1 MSARRKTERNAGT
14 VVYCGPSIPGVAKQY
29 TIYTG
34 GIPAQLAEK
43 IREVPAMGGL
53 VVPLGQL
60 PAAMKSLRD
69 GQGHIYRLFML
80 VKKQF

>member
-1 MSARRKTERNAGT
+1 MSRAKKQVRATEP

-29 TIYTG
+29 TTYTG
-34 GIPAQLAEK
+34 GLPAPLAEK
-43 IREVPAMGGL
+43 LQEVPAMGGL

>member
-1 MSARRKTERNAGT
+1 MSARRKTAGP

-34 GIPAQLAEK
+34 GVPTPLAEK

-53 VVPLGQL
+53 VIPLDRL
-60 PAAMKSLRD
+60 PEARKSLRD
-69 GQGHIYRLFML
+69 GQGHIYRLYKL
-80 VKKQF
+80 VCK